1 MGKLATV
8 VVEAKQAKY
17 RVRKQRESTANT
29 KKRLNGTDWLHLLFI
44 ITKQT
49 YAIGRNGAGYFSPGF
64 LISILKFGS
73 V

>member
-29 KKRLNGTDWLHLLFI
+29 KKRLNGTDWLDLLSI
-44 ITKQT
+44 ITTPTLVVEMELEIPVLDFKC
-49 YAIGRNGAGYFSPGF
+49 
-64 LISILKFGS
+64 
-73 V
+73 